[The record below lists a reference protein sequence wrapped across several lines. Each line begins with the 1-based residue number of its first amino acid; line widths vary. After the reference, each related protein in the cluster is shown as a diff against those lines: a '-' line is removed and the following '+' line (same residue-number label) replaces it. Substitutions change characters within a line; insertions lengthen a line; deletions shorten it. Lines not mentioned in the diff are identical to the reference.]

1 MQENVEKSV
10 ADRHAY
16 MIMAH
21 GNLAGLEKLL
31 SVLDDAH
38 NDIYVHIDLK
48 CKDFNSDKFIQ
59 HIQNARI
66 WFVDRV
72 KVNWAGYSQ
81 IKAELILLKEA
92 TKEYHQYYHLMSGV
106 DFPLKTQLEIRQFF
120 SANNG
125 KEYIRFDENA
135 NQSGDFL
142 DRVRYFYFFQD
153 KIGRNRGKSCRRL
166 LQIQRFLLA
175 LQKRL
180 KIDRT
185 RRSKYR
191 MYKGT
196 NWFSITHQMA
206 IFVLQNEKY
215 IKKYF
220 RFGLGADEVFLHTLA
235 MASPY
240 KEQIVNNCLRYIDWV
255 RGDPYIFTDN
265 DYDELIVNKNLFA
278 RKFNYEKDPM
288 VIDKLFVYLT
298 KTNTEKSHEVKSNY
312 EFEEHIAENCPWGGD
327 IS

>member
-1 MQENVEKSV
+1 
-10 ADRHAY
+10 
-16 MIMAH
+16 
-21 GNLAGLEKLL
+21 
-31 SVLDDAH
+31 
-38 NDIYVHIDLK
+38 
-48 CKDFNSDKFIQ
+48 
-59 HIQNARI
+59 
-66 WFVDRV
+66 
-72 KVNWAGYSQ
+72 
-81 IKAELILLKEA
+81 
-92 TKEYHQYYHLMSGV
+92 
-106 DFPLKTQLEIRQFF
+106 
-120 SANNG
+120 
-125 KEYIRFDENA
+125 
-135 NQSGDFL
+135 
-142 DRVRYFYFFQD
+142 
-153 KIGRNRGKSCRRL
+153 
-166 LQIQRFLLA
+166 
-175 LQKRL
+175 
-180 KIDRT
+180 
-185 RRSKYR
+185 

>member
-1 MQENVEKSV
+1 MLENVEKNIT
-10 ADRHAY
+10 ARHAY

-21 GNLAGLEKLL
+21 GNLAGLDKLL
-31 SVLDDAH
+31 LVLDDAQ
-38 NDIYVHIDLK
+38 NDLYVHIDLK
-48 CKDFNSDKFIQ
+48 CKDFNADKFIQ

-81 IKAELILLKEA
+81 IKAELLLLKEA
-92 TKEYHQYYHLMSGV
+92 TKEHHQYYHLMSGV

-125 KEYIRFDENA
+125 TEYIRFDENA

-153 KIGRNRGKSCRRL
+153 EIGRNRGKICRRL
-166 LQIQRFLLA
+166 LQIQRFLLV

-185 RRSKYR
+185 RSSKYR

-196 NWFSITHQMA
+196 NWFSITHKMA
-206 IFVLQNEKY
+206 IFVLQNENY
-215 IKKYF
+215 IKKHF
-220 RFGLGADEVFLHTLA
+220 RFCLGADEVFLHTLA

-240 KEQIVNNCLRYIDWV
+240 KEQIVNNCLRYIDWG
-255 RGDPYIFTDN
+255 RGDPYVFTDN
-265 DYDELIVNKNLFA
+265 DYDELIENKNLFA

-298 KTNTEKSHEVKSNY
+298 KTNIEKSHEVKRNY
-312 EFEEHIAENCPWGGD
+312 ELEKHIEENCPQGGD
-327 IS
+327 IF